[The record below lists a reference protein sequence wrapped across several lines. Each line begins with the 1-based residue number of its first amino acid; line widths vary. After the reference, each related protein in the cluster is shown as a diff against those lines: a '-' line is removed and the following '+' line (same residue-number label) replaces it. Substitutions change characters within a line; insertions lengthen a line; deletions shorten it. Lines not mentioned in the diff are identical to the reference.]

1 MSRRA
6 IWWRAVDEDY
16 LAGKCIACCYV
27 PSIVLAIDRCAG
39 LCARARGA
47 AGATAADPARRS
59 YCRSLSSRVI
69 ATAADPAR
77 RSYCRSLSSR
87 VIATA
92 AAATPRAHRT
102 ITRIRRTRTR
112 CAGQGGKSDKR
123 LIKEARPILRRAMAA
138 ESGVLRTLWLGGR
151 LRIPPSLQTDGIGG
165 FNPPS

>member
-1 MSRRA
+1 MSRGA
-6 IWWRAVDEDY
+6 IGWRAADEDY
-16 LAGKCIACCYV
+16 FAGKCIACCDV
-27 PSIVLAIDRCAG
+27 PSTVLAIDRCAG

-77 RSYCRSLSSR
+77 RSYCRSLFSG

-102 ITRIRRTRTR
+102 ITRIRCTRTR
-112 CAGQGGKSDKR
+112 CAGQGGESDKR
-123 LIKEARPILRRAMAA
+123 LIKEARPILRRARAA
-138 ESGVLRTLWLGGR
+138 EAASFGHYG
-151 LRIPPSLQTDGIGG
+151 
-165 FNPPS
+165 

>member
-1 MSRRA
+1 MPF
-6 IWWRAVDEDY
+6 WWRAADEDY

-39 LCARARGA
+39 PCARARGE
-47 AGATAADPARRS
+47 AGT
-59 YCRSLSSRVI
+59 
-69 ATAADPAR
+69 TAADPAR

-112 CAGQGGKSDKR
+112 CAGQGCESDKR
-123 LIKEARPILRRAMAA
+123 LIKEARPLI
-138 ESGVLRTLWLGGR
+138 SGPRFEFLC
-151 LRIPPSLQTDGIGG
+151 PPMKTIG
-165 FNPPS
+165 

>member
-1 MSRRA
+1 MSRGA

-16 LAGKCIACCYV
+16 LASKCIACCYV
-27 PSIVLAIDRCAG
+27 PSIALAIDRCAG
-39 LCARARGA
+39 LCVRARGA

-102 ITRIRRTRTR
+102 ITRIRRNRPVVP
-112 CAGQGGKSDKR
+112 DKAVNQ
-123 LIKEARPILRRAMAA
+123 IN
-138 ESGVLRTLWLGGR
+138 
-151 LRIPPSLQTDGIGG
+151 D
-165 FNPPS
+165 